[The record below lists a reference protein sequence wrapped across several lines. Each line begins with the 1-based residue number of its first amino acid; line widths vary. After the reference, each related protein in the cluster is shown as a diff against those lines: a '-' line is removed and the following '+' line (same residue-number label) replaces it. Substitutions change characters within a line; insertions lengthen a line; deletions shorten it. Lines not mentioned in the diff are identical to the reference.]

1 MRFLPSLYLS
11 VGYVRIMYIFS
22 CYSFIDLSSCFS
34 LQCYSLATIGYRVA
48 TFNDCVEASE
58 SLKQVRSSN
67 FTIFQVSALFA
78 RFWF

>member
-1 MRFLPSLYLS
+1 MRFLSSLYLY
-11 VGYVRIMYIFS
+11 VVYVRIIYIFS

-58 SLKQVRSSN
+58 SLKRVRSSN
-67 FTIFQVSALFA
+67 CPIFQVSALFA